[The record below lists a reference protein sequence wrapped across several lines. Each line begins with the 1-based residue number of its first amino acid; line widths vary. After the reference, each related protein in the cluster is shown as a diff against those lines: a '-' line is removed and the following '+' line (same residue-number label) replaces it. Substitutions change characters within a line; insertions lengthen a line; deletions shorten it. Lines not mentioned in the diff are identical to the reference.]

1 MTLFLL
7 KRGGEG
13 MNPHLREKGVSH
25 DTKRVDKA
33 GALSAKQTA
42 FILLASHLTGD
53 RTQIAH
59 IDTTLLR

>member
-1 MTLFLL
+1 
-7 KRGGEG
+7 

-33 GALSAKQTA
+33 GALSALARKQK
-42 FILLASHLTGD
+42 FRFLASHLTGS
-53 RTQIAH
+53 RTRIAH

>member
-1 MTLFLL
+1 
-7 KRGGEG
+7 

-33 GALSAKQTA
+33 GALSAMQTA

>member
-1 MTLFLL
+1 
-7 KRGGEG
+7 

-33 GALSAKQTA
+33 GALSAMQVGVS
-42 FILLASHLTGD
+42 LLTSHLTGD
-53 RTQIAH
+53 RTRIAH